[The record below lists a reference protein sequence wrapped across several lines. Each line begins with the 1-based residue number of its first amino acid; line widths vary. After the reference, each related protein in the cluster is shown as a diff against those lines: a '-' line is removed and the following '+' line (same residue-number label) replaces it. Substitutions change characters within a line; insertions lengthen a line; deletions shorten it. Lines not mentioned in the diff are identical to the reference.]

1 MTTVLA
7 IAVVCGAFLRLCVAS
22 PYEGAF
28 GLERCDIGGFSDALD
43 QGCDSDNAGQWPGAR
58 GMAADD

>member
-7 IAVVCGAFLRLCVAS
+7 IAVACGAFLRLCVAS

-28 GLERCDIGGFSDALD
+28 GLDRCDIGGFGDALEQAD
-43 QGCDSDNAGQWPGAR
+43 ASD
-58 GMAADD
+58 DDD